1 MLAFPVGFL
10 PPNSMMMIMRG
21 TLVLVNGE
29 MGCCDKT
36 RTVDKIKM
44 MMSRGWVG
52 MNVKEGKLN

>member
-1 MLAFPVGFL
+1 
-10 PPNSMMMIMRG
+10 MMMIMRG